1 MNWYALLSGGHVVR
15 HASSWLV
22 FVLST
27 GSLFVVLQKLKSRC
41 MSSPNM
47 PDPWSWIANM
57 LGAGEPEQ
65 PSAPKSENV
74 VPPKP
79 IEKKIVT
86 KQSKSAGNSDWNAL
100 ATNLGLE
107 PSNDSPPASVPPVV
121 QRPALPVQ
129 PISQRDRDN
138 QPRRIDRRDEQEQT
152 RSSGYNR
159 PRTTQDR
166 PDESRRDDGPST
178 SSGSVSRDTTES
190 GARRDERDDRD
201 GGNNRRGRSQRGR
214 GRRGGSRE
222 NLGDV
227 RRDQQRPPVS
237 SRDTFDQGTFSS
249 ADDEQQ
255 DRDRFVRDESHT
267 DEQNIDQ
274 NRGQRHDRDDGSRR
288 TSGTGYRND
297 TRGYDEKSREGGQIT
312 PPLRDDIH
320 ARSDRT
326 EYSREGDRDNR
337 ELSSQQ
343 IESQPRVSEDRDEN
357 GQPRRRRRRG
367 RRGGRRR
374 QPRDAHDTRDARDAR
389 DGQDVRDSR
398 DSSERPEMPGGNDQE
413 SHTPARRDDERDSTR
428 VQGNDEL
435 PPSGYLSETGRPPSV
450 SRENGSKR
458 MPPRGRRRSGS
469 ASQGTRRDT
478 TDSDA
483 NRRVRRRVDDDK
495 RRSSSESLARSRRDE
510 FSPVGGY
517 DEDDEGLE
525 FLGVE
530 EDVAE
535 RNRSTN
541 SRRQDSEMDDLLNE
555 TGLGAVHDVPSWIEA
570 IGIVIAGNLDA
581 RSKSPRGDDPDRGR
595 PPRRGSR

>member
-1 MNWYALLSGGHVVR
+1 
-15 HASSWLV
+15 
-22 FVLST
+22 
-27 GSLFVVLQKLKSRC
+27 
-41 MSSPNM
+41 M

-86 KQSKSAGNSDWNAL
+86 KQSKSVGNSDWNAL

-178 SSGSVSRDTTES
+178 SSGNVSRDTTES

-374 QPRDAHDTRDARDAR
+374 QPRDAR

-478 TDSDA
+478 SDSDA

-510 FSPVGGY
+510 FSPGGGY

-541 SRRQDSEMDDLLNE
+541 ARRQDSEMDDLLNE

>member
-86 KQSKSAGNSDWNAL
+86 KQSKSVGNSDWNAL

-178 SSGSVSRDTTES
+178 SSGNVSRDTTES

-222 NLGDV
+222 NLGDL

-267 DEQNIDQ
+267 DEQSIDQ

-374 QPRDAHDTRDARDAR
+374 QPRDAHDARDTR

-458 MPPRGRRRSGS
+458 TPPRGRRRSGS

-478 TDSDA
+478 SDSDA

-541 SRRQDSEMDDLLNE
+541 ARRQDSEMDDLLNE

>member
-86 KQSKSAGNSDWNAL
+86 KQSKSVGNSDWNAL

-159 PRTTQDR
+159 PRATQDR

-178 SSGSVSRDTTES
+178 SSGNVSRDTTES

-374 QPRDAHDTRDARDAR
+374 QPRDAR

-413 SHTPARRDDERDSTR
+413 SHTPAQRDDERDSTR

-478 TDSDA
+478 SDSDA

-541 SRRQDSEMDDLLNE
+541 ARRQDSEMDDLLNE

>member
-1 MNWYALLSGGHVVR
+1 VNWYALLSGGHVVR

-86 KQSKSAGNSDWNAL
+86 KQSKSVGNSDWNAL

-178 SSGSVSRDTTES
+178 SSGSVSRDSTES

-222 NLGDV
+222 SLGDV

-374 QPRDAHDTRDARDAR
+374 QPRDAHDGR

-398 DSSERPEMPGGNDQE
+398 DSSERPEMAGGNDQE

-428 VQGNDEL
+428 VQGQDEL

>member
-1 MNWYALLSGGHVVR
+1 VNWYALLSGGHVVR

-86 KQSKSAGNSDWNAL
+86 KQSKSVGNSDWNAL

-107 PSNDSPPASVPPVV
+107 PSNDSPPASVPPFV
-121 QRPALPVQ
+121 QRPTLPVQ

-178 SSGSVSRDTTES
+178 SSGNVSRDTTES
-190 GARRDERDDRD
+190 GARRDDRD

-222 NLGDV
+222 SLGDV

-374 QPRDAHDTRDARDAR
+374 QPRD
-389 DGQDVRDSR
+389 GQDVRDSR

-450 SRENGSKR
+450 SRENVSKR

-478 TDSDA
+478 SDSDA

-541 SRRQDSEMDDLLNE
+541 ARRQDSEMDDLLNE

>member
-1 MNWYALLSGGHVVR
+1 MARVR
-15 HASSWLV
+15 PV
-22 FVLST
+22 DRQPV
-27 GSLFVVLQKLKSRC
+27 RC
-41 MSSPNM
+41 TPEIKKPFMSSPNM
-47 PDPWSWIANM
+47 PDPWTWIANM

-65 PSAPKSENV
+65 RSVPKPENV
-74 VPPKP
+74 APPKP

-86 KQSKSAGNSDWNAL
+86 KQSKLGGKSDWNAL

-121 QRPALPVQ
+121 QPPALPVQ
-129 PISQRDRDN
+129 PVSQRDRDD
-138 QPRRIDRRDEQEQT
+138 QPRRFDRRDEHEQA
-152 RSSGYNR
+152 RSDYNR
-159 PRTTQDR
+159 PKTTQDR
-166 PDESRRDDGPST
+166 PEESRRDDGPRT
-178 SSGSVSRDTTES
+178 SSGSVSRDATES
-190 GARRDERDDRD
+190 GDRRDERD

-222 NLGDV
+222 IRGDV

-237 SRDTFDQGTFSS
+237 SQGSFDQGTFSS
-249 ADDEQQ
+249 TGDEQQ

-274 NRGQRHDRDDGSRR
+274 NRGQRDDRNDDSRR
-288 TSGTGYRND
+288 TSDAEYRRD
-297 TRGYDEKSREGGQIT
+297 SREYDEKSRDSGQIA
-312 PPLRDDIH
+312 PPFRDDTH

-326 EYSREGDRDNR
+326 EYSRENDRDNR
-337 ELSSQQ
+337 ELSSQR
-343 IESQPRVSEDRDEN
+343 IESQPQASEDRDEN

-374 QPRDAHDTRDARDAR
+374 QPLDARDAR
-389 DGQDVRDSR
+389 DGQNVRDSR
-398 DSSERPEMPGGNDQE
+398 VSAERPEMPNGNDKE
-413 SHTPARRDDERDSTR
+413 SHAPPRRDEERDSAR
-428 VQGNDEL
+428 VQGNDE
-435 PPSGYLSETGRPPSV
+435 PTPSGYLSETGRPPSV
-450 SRENGSKR
+450 SRENVSKR
-458 MPPRGRRRSGS
+458 MPPRGRRRNGS
-469 ASQGTRRDT
+469 SSQGTRRDT
-478 TDSDA
+478 SDSDS

-535 RNRSTN
+535 RNRST
-541 SRRQDSEMDDLLNE
+541 SARRQDSEMDDLLNE

-581 RSKSPRGDDPDRGR
+581 RAKSPRGDEPDRGR
-595 PPRRGSR
+595 PPRRDSR

>member
-86 KQSKSAGNSDWNAL
+86 KQSKSVGNSDWNAL

-190 GARRDERDDRD
+190 GARRDDRDDRD

-249 ADDEQQ
+249 ADNEQQ

-374 QPRDAHDTRDARDAR
+374 QPRD
-389 DGQDVRDSR
+389 GQDVRDSR
-398 DSSERPEMPGGNDQE
+398 DSSERPEMAGGNDQE
-413 SHTPARRDDERDSTR
+413 SHTPARRDDERDSAR

-458 MPPRGRRRSGS
+458 TPPRGRRRSGS

-478 TDSDA
+478 SDSDA

-541 SRRQDSEMDDLLNE
+541 ARRQDSEMDDLLNE

>member
-1 MNWYALLSGGHVVR
+1 
-15 HASSWLV
+15 
-22 FVLST
+22 
-27 GSLFVVLQKLKSRC
+27 
-41 MSSPNM
+41 M

-86 KQSKSAGNSDWNAL
+86 KQSKSVGNSDWNAL

-107 PSNDSPPASVPPVV
+107 PSNDSPPASVPPFV
-121 QRPALPVQ
+121 QRPTLPVQ

-178 SSGSVSRDTTES
+178 SSGNVSRDTTES
-190 GARRDERDDRD
+190 GARRDDRD

-222 NLGDV
+222 SLGDV

-374 QPRDAHDTRDARDAR
+374 QPRD
-389 DGQDVRDSR
+389 GQDVRDSR

-450 SRENGSKR
+450 SRENVSKR

-478 TDSDA
+478 SDSDA

-541 SRRQDSEMDDLLNE
+541 ARRQDSEMDDLLNE